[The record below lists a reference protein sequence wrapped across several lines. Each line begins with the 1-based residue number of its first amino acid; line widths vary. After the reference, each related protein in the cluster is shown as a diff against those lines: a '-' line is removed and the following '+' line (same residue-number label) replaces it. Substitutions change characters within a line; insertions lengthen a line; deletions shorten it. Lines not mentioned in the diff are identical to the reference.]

1 MKQRILIID
10 DHDLLRAGIHALL
23 DDVDDLEVIGEAAS
37 GQEGLSLAQE
47 LSPDIILLD
56 ISLPDIN
63 GLELAKQLILLRP
76 RPHILLI
83 TVHEDKVMLQES
95 LGFGVSG
102 YILKRASKT
111 ELVDAIQ
118 AMVRGEVYVHPALT
132 RFLFASKNEKKEVN
146 KAQDLELLTNR
157 EIEVLQLLVSGYSNR
172 QIADH
177 LTLSIRTVESHRA
190 HLITKLD
197 LRTRLDLVRYAMKHD
212 LIPAENQP

>member
-212 LIPAENQP
+212 LIPVENQP